1 METPGDT
8 MVKIQAVGTA
18 FLLSLAIGG
27 AALAQGATP
36 INPAEV
42 VGEWTLAITP
52 AERQDMRITFKAKDG
67 SQRLEFPLTI
77 AAQPNGRLTCA
88 VEGRHAECR
97 IRDGSLVVVSGDNG
111 VRMTFTLTSR
121 TRAGFSGGFGMRV
134 RLLPIGGHIGAV
146 NMTRRQG

>member
-1 METPGDT
+1 

-36 INPAEV
+36 INSAEV

-67 SQRLEFPLTI
+67 SQRLEFPLMI

-97 IRDGSLVVVSGDNG
+97 IRDGGLVVISGDNG

-121 TRAGFSGGFGMRV
+121 TRAGFSGGFGMSV